1 MSASTITR
9 IANPGGRTV
18 CGLRMTN
25 CRPAASVLH
34 QSAVGGWVPRPR
46 KDNPATA
53 EMSCGTLWLEDTAMV
68 LYAFDVD
75 DTLEAAN
82 GAQ

>member
-1 MSASTITR
+1 
-9 IANPGGRTV
+9 
-18 CGLRMTN
+18 MTN
-25 CRPAASVLH
+25 CRPVANMLP

-46 KDNPATA
+46 KNSPATGK
-53 EMSCGTLWLEDTAMV
+53 MSRGTLWLEDTAVV

-75 DTLEAAN
+75 DTLKLAN